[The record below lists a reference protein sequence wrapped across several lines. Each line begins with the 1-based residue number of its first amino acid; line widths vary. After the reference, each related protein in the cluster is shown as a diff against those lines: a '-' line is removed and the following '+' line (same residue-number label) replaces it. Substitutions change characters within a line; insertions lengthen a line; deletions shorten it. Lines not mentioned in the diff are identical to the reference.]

1 MRKGLKNSRFHCIC
15 SCIVFVSVLLY
26 GSRGEIWRCGICGHG
41 CTVVCY
47 YFGNSVCRVS
57 LYPPSSEAFE
67 GSSVRSSFLYKK

>member
-1 MRKGLKNSRFHCIC
+1 MRKGLKIAGSTVFAAAF
-15 SCIVFVSVLLY
+15 FVSVLLY

-67 GSSVRSSFLYKK
+67 GAQ